1 MNPPPST
8 QSEASAFVELHR
20 EFVSLADQPEQE
32 EAAADSYL
40 WARHVG
46 GMNWDKLL
54 QRRLVV
60 VLGEPGSGKTE
71 ELRQKAVELT
81 AAGQLSFFVRL
92 DELVLTP
99 FATVLGQEA
108 IKTLDAWRAGRQ
120 SATFF
125 LDSVDESK
133 LTKASDFH
141 TALRRFREAIGLASL
156 PRTRLILSSRIS
168 EWHPET
174 DGTEVCATFGVPFQ
188 RSSGNRQENDT
199 SSLLVVQLA
208 PLDRKQVERFA
219 RARQI
224 PNVEGFLQAL
234 DDAHAW
240 EFARRP
246 IDVVALAGMWAE
258 RGKIGTLTELV
269 EFDVELKLREPRQR
283 SGDLLTVAEARAGAE
298 ALAAAAVFGHQFSV
312 KVPDNALIV
321 AEAFDGRGAVPD
333 SFTDDKYHML
343 LTRPLFDGASFGR
356 IRFHHRRIRE
366 YLAAQWILKRMEQGC
381 PVDEL
386 EALFFTHRDGARII
400 RTSLGPVAPWLCAGT
415 RPWNQAMREWLLEA
429 APSLHLRYGDPQSLA
444 LPDKRAVLHAV
455 VARNQGREYAWLN
468 ADEDALARLA
478 DPALA
483 PEISSILHNQQT
495 PRDLR
500 ETMLMIIIRGKLVAG
515 LDAALHVL
523 ADPTESDTMRN
534 YAGIALRDCALPE
547 HKRRWAEIVTQAPTL
562 PMSMAHAAVEELLPD
577 FLTDQVALDLLMKAR
592 NTRRNQPELPRLL
605 STKLQAGLRPERCGA
620 LLADLIRRLRQEPH
634 FPAERGQLPL
644 SQEFG
649 WYRALLAPVM
659 ITLFRQ
665 PQLTDEEITNA
676 SLGMWFACSMRPDSG
691 MEKNDLPALETASAR
706 YPAVRR
712 RLLWEKVAAERDE
725 SRAEWQFWNGIFWR
739 NDVMMQPATSDTEWL
754 LADISERPAMNDR
767 LVALHLALERWM
779 NAGRPAAL
787 LQRIRAAVAPQPDL
801 QSALK
806 KFLRSVRFLGA
817 RRWWHF
823 KVWRHVGSGFW
834 WERQWDRLRAL
845 YYKIYNRAYI
855 SLRVRQMARGEKD
868 NLVAWLIER
877 AERGQGHLWSSH
889 DWPAFEKSWGPS
901 ITRAAQAGLKG
912 FWRRHT
918 PSLPHEKPNANQT
931 SNAVILGLTGLHLA
945 SDAGEFDGA
954 VFTDAD
960 ATLLTRY
967 AVNELNNFPPWF
979 PALLAAKAGPVGA
992 VLSECIRGEWAI
1004 QDDKRERW
1012 DVLNRLAGSGLELDA
1027 ATRSTMLTLLGA
1039 GDPAHV
1045 YPLHQVLTA
1054 LFNWANPPTTEL
1066 RDIAASRFPA
1076 SVREGPTLAGWFTVW
1091 VQLDPLA
1098 AMDAWENHL
1107 GQLATADNIMIAVCA
1122 GLNGRDADRGPR
1134 LADQSYLTPHVL
1146 RRLVAIVAR
1155 HVRFAE
1161 DLDRANSGGYSPN
1174 NRDFAQEFRESLFRR
1189 LANLSDPAAADVLAQ
1204 LAEEPALASRRDY
1217 LWHLRED
1224 LLERLAEV
1232 ERWRPADVRL
1242 FEKEHETDP
1251 YTDFNL
1257 YRIGRKRLNDIKN
1270 EVERSD
1276 TGLRA
1281 QLADTAKERDLRI
1294 WLANQ
1299 LTQRRNNRYTVP
1311 QEVEIDQQQH
1321 PDIRLENPRAG
1332 YVPLEIK
1339 LASEWS
1345 VPVLLERL
1353 QNQLF
1358 GQYLRAHDARYG
1370 FFILGLVDAS
1380 HRWDNPAGGRRL
1392 TFEEVVALVGARA
1405 AELSAQHGGQK
1416 LATVVA
1422 LDFRRPTRA

>member
-8 QSEASAFVELHR
+8 PSEAPAFVELHR
-20 EFVSLADQPEQE
+20 EFVSLADQPERE
-32 EAAADSYL
+32 EVAAASYL
-40 WARHVG
+40 WAKHSA
-46 GMNWDKLL
+46 GMKWDKLL
-54 QRRLVV
+54 QRRLAV

-71 ELRQKAVELT
+71 ELRQKAAALR
-81 AAGQLSFFVRL
+81 AAGEPAFFVRL

-99 FATVLGQEA
+99 FATVLGEEA
-108 IKTLDAWRAGRQ
+108 MATLDAWRAGRK

-133 LTKASDFH
+133 LTKSSDFH

-156 PRTRLILSSRIS
+156 PRTRVILSSRIS

-174 DGTEVCATFGVPFQ
+174 DGTEVCTTFGVPFQ
-188 RSSGNRQENDT
+188 RPSGNRQDNDT
-199 SSLLVVQLA
+199 SSLLTVQLA
-208 PLDRKQVERFA
+208 PLDRKQVEQFA

-224 PNVEGFLQAL
+224 PNVERFLQAL

-258 RGKIGTLTELV
+258 RGKIGTLTELI

-283 SGDLLTVAEARAGAE
+283 SGDLLTTAEARAGAE

-312 KVPDNALIV
+312 KVPDNALV
-321 AEAFDGRGAVPD
+321 VTEAFDGRAAVPD

-366 YLAAQWILKRMEQGC
+366 YLAAQWMLKRMEQGC
-381 PVDEL
+381 PIDEL

-400 RTSLGPVAPWLCAGT
+400 RSSLAPVAPWLCAGT
-415 RPWNQAMREWLLEA
+415 RPWNYAMRQWLLEA
-429 APSLHLRYGDPQSLA
+429 APSLHLRYGDPQSLT
-444 LPDKRAVLHAV
+444 LQDKRAVLQAV
-455 VARNQGREYAWLN
+455 VDRNQGRQYAWLN

-478 DPALA
+478 DPALT
-483 PEISSILHNQQT
+483 PEVSSILLNRQT

-500 ETMLMIIIRGKLVAG
+500 ETMFMIIIRGKLTAC

-523 ADPTESDTMRN
+523 ADSTESDTMRN
-534 YAGIALRDCALPE
+534 YAVIALRDCARPE
-547 HKRRWAEIVTQAPTL
+547 HKHRWAEIVTRAPIL
-562 PMSMAHAAVEELLPD
+562 PMSVAHTAVEELLPEY
-577 FLTDQVALDLLMKAR
+577 LTDQAALDLLMKAR

-605 STKLQAGLRPERCGA
+605 SSKLQTSLRPERCGA
-620 LLADLIRRLRQEPH
+620 LLADLIRRLEQGPH

-649 WYRALLAPVM
+649 WCRALLAPVM
-659 ITLFRQ
+659 ITLFRRL
-665 PQLTDEEITNA
+665 QLTDEEIANA

-691 MEKNDLPALETASAR
+691 MEKNDLPELEFASLR
-706 YPAVRR
+706 HPAVRR
-712 RLLWEKVAAERDE
+712 RLLWEKVTAERAE
-725 SRAEWQFWNGIFWR
+725 NRPEWQSWKGIFWR
-739 NDVMMQPATSDTEWL
+739 NDVMMQPTASDTEWL
-754 LADISERPAMNDR
+754 LADISERSKVVDR
-767 LVALHLALERWM
+767 LVALHLVLERWLD
-779 NAGRPAAL
+779 AGQPTAL
-787 LQRIRAAVAPQPDL
+787 LQRIRTAAAAQPEL

-806 KFLRSVRFLGA
+806 TYLRSVRFLGA
-817 RRWWHF
+817 RRWWYS
-823 KVWRHVGSGFW
+823 KVWRHVRSAFW
-834 WERQWDRLRAL
+834 WERQWDHVRAL
-845 YYKIYNRAYI
+845 YYKIYNRIYI
-855 SLRVRQMARGEKD
+855 SLRMRQMARGEND
-868 NLVAWLIER
+868 NLVGWLIQH
-877 AERGQGHLWSSH
+877 AERGQGHLWSNH
-889 DWPAFEKSWGPS
+889 NWPAFEKAWGTS
-901 ITRAAQAGLKG
+901 ITRATKAGLTG
-912 FWRRHT
+912 YWRRHT
-918 PSLPHEKPNANQT
+918 PLLPHEKPNANQT
-931 SNAVILGLTGLHLA
+931 SNSVILGLTGLHLA
-945 SDAGEFDGA
+945 WDAGEFD
-954 VFTDAD
+954 VTNLTDSD

-979 PALLAAKAGPVGA
+979 PALLAAKPGPVGA
-992 VLSECIRGEWAI
+992 VLSECVRGEWAI

-1012 DVLNRLAGSGLELDA
+1012 DVLYRLAWSGLELNTG
-1027 ATRSTMLTLLGA
+1027 TRGTMLALLA
-1039 GDPAHV
+1039 TGDPAHV

-1054 LFNWANPPTTEL
+1054 LFHSANPPIEEL
-1066 RDIAASRFPA
+1066 RSIAASRFAAPVRDGPA
-1076 SVREGPTLAGWFTVW
+1076 LAGWFTVW

-1098 AMDAWENHL
+1098 ALEAWENRIC
-1107 GQLATADNIMIAVCA
+1107 QLSTADNIMIAVCA

-1134 LADQSYLTPHVL
+1134 LADQSYLTPQVL

-1161 DLDRANSGGYSPN
+1161 DVDRANSGGYSPN

-1189 LANLSDPAAADVLAQ
+1189 LANLSDPSAADVLAQ
-1204 LAEEPALASRRDY
+1204 LGEEPALASRRDY
-1217 LWHLRED
+1217 LQHLRED

-1251 YTDFNL
+1251 YTDFDL

-1276 TGLRA
+1276 TGLRS
-1281 QLADTAKERDLRI
+1281 QLTDTAKERDFRI

-1299 LTQRRNNRYTVP
+1299 LMQRRKNRYTVP

-1339 LASEWS
+1339 LASDWS

-1353 QNQLF
+1353 ENQLF

-1370 FFILGLVDAS
+1370 FFILGLIDAS

-1392 TFEEVVALVGARA
+1392 KFEEVVALVEKRA
-1405 AELSAQHGGQK
+1405 DELSTQHEGLK
-1416 LATVVA
+1416 LATVIA
-1422 LDFRRPTRA
+1422 IDFRDPKRK